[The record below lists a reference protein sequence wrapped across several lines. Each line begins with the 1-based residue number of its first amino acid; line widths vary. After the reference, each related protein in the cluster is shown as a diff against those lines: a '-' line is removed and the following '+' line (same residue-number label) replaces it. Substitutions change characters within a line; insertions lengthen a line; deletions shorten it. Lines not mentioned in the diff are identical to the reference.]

1 MLASQVQTG
10 RVILILDEISWMG
23 SEDADFLG
31 QLKTAWDEQLKKNP
45 KLILI
50 LCGSISSWIDEN
62 ILNSK
67 AFYGRISWSI
77 NLEPLPLQDC
87 NSLLESLG
95 FRGSNYEKFKVLSVT
110 GGVPWYLEQIHGDF
124 SADENIRRQCFTKGG
139 MLVNEFELIFHEIFG
154 KRDKLYKH
162 IVQALENGP
171 AEYEKIIELTGYESS
186 GRLSEYLL
194 DLTKGGFVTRD
205 FTFSLK
211 SGKMGR
217 ISQFRLSDNYLRFY
231 LKYIEPR
238 LDRIDKGR
246 FEEISLSS
254 LSGWETIMGFQFENL
269 VLGNRNSILKI
280 LNIHY
285 EDIIADNPYIQNQ
298 TKRKKGCQ
306 IDYLV
311 QTKYNNVYLCEIKF
325 SRHPLNSSVI
335 EEVQQKMRSLTLPR
349 GLAVLPIL
357 IHVNGV
363 HRSVEESNFFYKI
376 IDFGELLTN
385 QVIGH

>member
-1 MLASQVQTG
+1 M
-10 RVILILDEISWMG
+10 RN
-23 SEDADFLG
+23 
-31 QLKTAWDEQLKKNP
+31 LKF
-45 KLILI
+45 
-50 LCGSISSWIDEN
+50 C
-62 ILNSK
+62 
-67 AFYGRISWSI
+67 
-77 NLEPLPLQDC
+77 PLQVEYPRIR
-87 NSLLESLG
+87 N
-95 FRGSNYEKFKVLSVT
+95 K
-110 GGVPWYLEQIHGDF
+110 IHGDF
-124 SADENIRRQCFTKGG
+124 SAEMRISGANALRKGG

-171 AEYEKIIELTGYESS
+171 AEYRSLLSS
-186 GRLSEYLL
+186 QDMRVAKAEQILL

-254 LSGWETIMGFQFENL
+254 LSGWETIMGFQFENFII
-269 VLGNRNSILKI
+269 GNRNSILKI

-335 EEVQQKMRSLTLPR
+335 EEVQQKNAFLNIAEGSCCFTDLNSRQWS
-349 GLAVLPIL
+349 A
-357 IHVNGV
+357 
-363 HRSVEESNFFYKI
+363 SKC
-376 IDFGELLTN
+376 
-385 QVIGH
+385 